1 MKVRFLEQ
9 FEREK
14 SRTEDAPRNNYNN
27 QTINYFKNS
36 KEKNTLKKKKIHAKQ
51 LFCSIKKSIYILTHK

>member
-36 KEKNTLKKKKIHAKQ
+36 KEKNTLKKR
-51 LFCSIKKSIYILTHK
+51 KSMQNNFFVV